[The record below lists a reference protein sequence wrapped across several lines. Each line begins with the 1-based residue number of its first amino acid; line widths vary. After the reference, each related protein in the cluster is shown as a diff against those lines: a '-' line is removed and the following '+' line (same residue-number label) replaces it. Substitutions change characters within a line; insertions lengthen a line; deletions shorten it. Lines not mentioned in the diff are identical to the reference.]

1 MLKKI
6 IMLWLLLLVLN
17 QLASAIDLV
26 LTAESDK
33 PVYNVGGKTNFTGR
47 LKNISQESYI
57 EDGDVEFIFS
67 VSQDGF
73 EIWRYSRL
81 ECG

>member
-1 MLKKI
+1 
-6 IMLWLLLLVLN
+6 MLWILLLVLN
-17 QLASAIDLV
+17 QLANAVDVI

-33 PVYNVGGKTNFTGR
+33 PAYMVGGTANFTGR
-47 LKNISQESYI
+47 LKNISQVSYI
-57 EDGDVEFIFS
+57 ENGAVEYIFS

-73 EIWRYSRL
+73 EIWRWSRS